1 MGEFLAEEE
10 GLEPPSLTAAVFKTA
25 DLPISLFLQGNTR
38 IEKIE
43 LFCQAMLEKH
53 RRLFKFYNM
62 KEPNEKQA
70 LESQKI
76 LDLLFS
82 YMPKIAAERKM
93 DNLLVLMAD
102 LGRSIVSADRCS
114 LWLVDEDRGELW
126 TKVAHGVS
134 ELRLPIDAGFVGY
147 SVKTAEPLLIKD
159 AYQDPRFDRR
169 SDEKTHYR
177 TTSVMTVPLMDSAGN
192 VMGVFQAINKQG
204 QDELGEAAVFSVQ
217 DLERLRLTAVYSAKT
232 VESAMLNMEL
242 EATQRE
248 IIHILG
254 EVSEYRSEETGDHIQ
269 RVAEISYMLAKFL
282 GLPEDES
289 ERIRLAA
296 PMHDLG
302 KVGIPDAILNK
313 PGRFTD
319 DEYTIMKTHSE
330 IGYNMLHN
338 SKRKLLRFAAEIA
351 RSHHERWDGR
361 GYPKG
366 IAGEDIPLAGRIC
379 SVADVLDALSS
390 PRCYKQPWPEDKV
403 KEEFQKQ
410 RGGQF
415 QPELVDVLMEHWDE
429 IYLLYRHDLD

>member
-1 MGEFLAEEE
+1 M
-10 GLEPPSLTAAVFKTA
+10 T
-25 DLPISLFLQGNTR
+25 
-38 IEKIE
+38 E
-43 LFCQAMLEKH
+43 LD
-53 RRLFKFYNM
+53 
-62 KEPNEKQA
+62 EKQA
-70 LESQKI
+70 VESQRI
-76 LDLLFS
+76 LDLLFA

-93 DNLLVLMAD
+93 DGLLILMAD

-114 LWLVDEDRGELW
+114 LWLVDNGRGELW

-134 ELRLPIDAGFVGY
+134 ELRIPKDAGFVGY
-147 SVKTAEPLLIKD
+147 SVRTGEPLLIKD
-159 AYQDPRFDRR
+159 AYQDPRFDHR

-204 QDELGEAAVFSVQ
+204 QNELGEAAVFSVQ

-242 EATQRE
+242 EATQQE

-269 RVAEISYMLAKFL
+269 RVAEISGILARYF
-282 GLPEDES
+282 GLPDKEV

-313 PGRFTD
+313 PGRFTEE
-319 DEYTIMKTHSE
+319 EYTVMKKHSE
-330 IGYNMLHN
+330 IGYNMLCG
-338 SKRKLLRFAAEIA
+338 SKRKLLRFAASIA
-351 RSHHERWDGR
+351 RSHHERWDGH
-361 GYPKG
+361 GYPDG

-390 PRCYKQPWPEDKV
+390 PRCHKQPWPEDKV
-403 KEEFQKQ
+403 KAEFLKQ
-410 RGGQF
+410 RGSQF

-429 IYLLYRHDLD
+429 IYSLYRHDPN

>member
-1 MGEFLAEEE
+1 MTGI
-10 GLEPPSLTAAVFKTA
+10 
-25 DLPISLFLQGNTR
+25 D
-38 IEKIE
+38 
-43 LFCQAMLEKH
+43 
-53 RRLFKFYNM
+53 
-62 KEPNEKQA
+62 EKQA
-70 LESQKI
+70 VESRQI
-76 LDLLFS
+76 LQLLFS

-114 LWLVDEDRGELW
+114 LWLVDEDSGVLW

-134 ELRLPIDAGFVGY
+134 ELRIPRNAGFVGY
-147 SVKTAEPLLIKD
+147 SVRTGEPLLIED

-177 TTSVMTVPLMDSAGN
+177 TTSVMTVPLMNSSGD

-204 QDELGEAAVFSVQ
+204 KNERGEAAVFSIQ
-217 DLERLRLTAVYSAKT
+217 DLERLSLTAVYSAKT

-254 EVSEYRSEETGDHIQ
+254 EVSEYRSQETGDHIQ
-269 RVAEISYMLAKFL
+269 RVAEISFMLAKFL
-282 GLPEDES
+282 GLPEDEV
-289 ERIRLAA
+289 EQIRLAS

-319 DEYTIMKTHSE
+319 DEYAIMKTHSE
-330 IGYNMLHN
+330 IGYTMLRN

-351 RSHHERWDGR
+351 RSHHERWDGE
-361 GYPKG
+361 GYPAGIKG
-366 IAGEDIPLAGRIC
+366 EEIPLAGRIC

-390 PRCYKQPWPEDKV
+390 PRCYKQPWPEEKV
-403 KEEFQKQ
+403 REEFLKQ
-410 RGGQF
+410 RGAQF
-415 QPELVDVLMEHWDE
+415 QPELVDVLMAHWDE
-429 IYLLYRHDLD
+429 VYSLYRRNSESI

>member
-1 MGEFLAEEE
+1 M
-10 GLEPPSLTAAVFKTA
+10 T
-25 DLPISLFLQGNTR
+25 
-38 IEKIE
+38 E
-43 LFCQAMLEKH
+43 LD
-53 RRLFKFYNM
+53 
-62 KEPNEKQA
+62 EKQVV
-70 LESQKI
+70 ESQRI
-76 LDLLFS
+76 LELLFA

-93 DNLLVLMAD
+93 DGLLILMAD
-102 LGRSIVSADRCS
+102 LGRSIVAADRCS
-114 LWLVDEDRGELW
+114 LWLVDNDRGELW

-134 ELRLPIDAGFVGY
+134 ELRIPHDAGFVGY
-147 SVKTAEPLLIKD
+147 SVRTGEPLLIKD

-177 TTSVMTVPLMDSAGN
+177 TTSVMTVPLMNSAGN

-204 QDELGEAAVFSVQ
+204 TNEQGEAAVFSIQ
-217 DLERLRLTAVYSAKT
+217 DLERLSLTAVYSAKT

-254 EVSEYRSEETGDHIQ
+254 EVSEYRSQETGDHIQ

-282 GLPEDES
+282 GLPENEV

-302 KVGIPDAILNK
+302 QVGIPDAILNK

-319 DEYTIMKTHSE
+319 DEYAIMKTHSE

-338 SKRKLLRFAAEIA
+338 SKRKLLRFAAEIS

-366 IAGEDIPLAGRIC
+366 IAGEEIPLAGRIC

-390 PRCYKQPWPEDKV
+390 PRCYKQPWPEEKV
-403 KEEFQKQ
+403 KEEFLKQ
-410 RGGQF
+410 RGAQF

-429 IYLLYRHDLD
+429 IYSLYRRNPE

>member
-1 MGEFLAEEE
+1 MT
-10 GLEPPSLTAAVFKTA
+10 GL
-25 DLPISLFLQGNTR
+25 D
-38 IEKIE
+38 EKE
-43 LFCQAMLEKH
+43 VV
-53 RRLFKFYNM
+53 
-62 KEPNEKQA
+62 
-70 LESQKI
+70 ESQRI
-76 LDLLFS
+76 LELLFA

-93 DNLLVLMAD
+93 DSLLVLMAD
-102 LGRSIVSADRCS
+102 LGRSIVMADRCS
-114 LWLVDEDRGELW
+114 LWLVDEDSGELW

-134 ELRLPIDAGFVGY
+134 ELRIPYNAGFVGY
-147 SVKTAEPLLIKD
+147 SVRTGEPLLIKD

-177 TTSVMTVPLMDSAGN
+177 TTSVLTVPLMDSAGG
-192 VMGVFQAINKQG
+192 VMGVYQAINKRG
-204 QDELGEAAVFSVQ
+204 ENELGESGVFSVK
-217 DLERLRLTAVYSAKT
+217 DLERLSLTAVYSAKT

-254 EVSEYRSEETGDHIQ
+254 EVSEYRSQETGDHIQ
-269 RVAEISYMLAKFL
+269 RVAEISCMLAKFL
-282 GLPEDES
+282 ELPENEV
-289 ERIRLAA
+289 ERIRLAT

-366 IAGEDIPLAGRIC
+366 LAGEEIPLAGRIC
-379 SVADVLDALSS
+379 SIADVLDALSS
-390 PRCYKQPWPEDKV
+390 PRCYKQPWPEEKV
-403 KEEFQKQ
+403 KDEFLKQ

-429 IYLLYRHDLD
+429 IYSHYRR